1 MDLIREISLTLSKKS
16 YRNFIKFF
24 TRKRP
29 SDSRKDVQVFE
40 ELANYYK
47 SSSYKKLPYKGAA
60 NYHAIRKRIT
70 KELINFLI
78 IENTESKFKSTN
90 REGMLTLAKYFI
102 DFKKYS
108 ESWEVLN
115 KQEKLSEKSN
125 DYLISLKIQRLKLE
139 ILPYYPDGD
148 FNSIKKK
155 ILELQKKQA
164 QVDEFQLYFIQMKNL
179 FIEKIKNG
187 DVSFSSNEYEKS
199 LLEFENLKTEINDPQ
214 IHLKNIEIIRV
225 EYAIEKN
232 YNDLAIILENYYNE
246 LDFELDNLKYQ
257 KHYANIEY
265 IMSYTYLDIRDFK
278 NSKKHLK
285 RLHDLMLIENKIF
298 YSYLGRYVAIDSFI
312 KVFDHQINEAINVIQ
327 DTINQY
333 NEKLNLREALN
344 LLLNLSALLLINH
357 DYKQANKL
365 LNQFNRSDAYY
376 QKTMGREWQ
385 LRKEMI
391 RALILLELKHIDL
404 AEKTLISIKQKYADL
419 FPSKQYKMVY
429 PFITALEKFMNEPE
443 LINLEELKT
452 LEKASDFQS
461 KKVFKDPRLIMFYS
475 WLKGKYTNQK
485 TYDVLLNEYNLL
497 D

>member
-1 MDLIREISLTLSKKS
+1 
-16 YRNFIKFF
+16 
-24 TRKRP
+24 
-29 SDSRKDVQVFE
+29 
-40 ELANYYK
+40 
-47 SSSYKKLPYKGAA
+47 
-60 NYHAIRKRIT
+60 
-70 KELINFLI
+70 
-78 IENTESKFKSTN
+78 
-90 REGMLTLAKYFI
+90 
-102 DFKKYS
+102 
-108 ESWEVLN
+108 
-115 KQEKLSEKSN
+115 
-125 DYLISLKIQRLKLE
+125 
-139 ILPYYPDGD
+139 
-148 FNSIKKK
+148 
-155 ILELQKKQA
+155 
-164 QVDEFQLYFIQMKNL
+164 
-179 FIEKIKNG
+179 
-187 DVSFSSNEYEKS
+187 
-199 LLEFENLKTEINDPQ
+199 
-214 IHLKNIEIIRV
+214 
-225 EYAIEKN
+225 
-232 YNDLAIILENYYNE
+232 
-246 LDFELDNLKYQ
+246 
-257 KHYANIEY
+257 
-265 IMSYTYLDIRDFK
+265 
-278 NSKKHLK
+278 
-285 RLHDLMLIENKIF
+285 MLIENKIF

-312 KVFDHQINEAINVIQ
+312 KVFDYQINEAITVIQ
-327 DTINQY
+327 ETINQY
-333 NEKLNLREALN
+333 NEKLNLRESLN

-357 DYKQANKL
+357 DYKQANKF